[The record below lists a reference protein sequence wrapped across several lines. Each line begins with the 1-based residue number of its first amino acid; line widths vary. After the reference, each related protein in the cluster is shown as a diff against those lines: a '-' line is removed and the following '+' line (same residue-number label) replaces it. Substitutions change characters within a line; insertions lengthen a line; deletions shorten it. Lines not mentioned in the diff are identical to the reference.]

1 MKGSLVKWIHEEEA
15 TNLCVIM
22 REYTADEICEI
33 IEKDKEV
40 EHNPL
45 FLVYDFITNEYFYA
59 LEEELHFL
67 QRLRGIGE
75 IGITLALQA

>member
-22 REYTADEICEI
+22 KEYAAEEICEI

-40 EHNPL
+40 EDNPL

-67 QRLRGIGE
+67 
-75 IGITLALQA
+75 